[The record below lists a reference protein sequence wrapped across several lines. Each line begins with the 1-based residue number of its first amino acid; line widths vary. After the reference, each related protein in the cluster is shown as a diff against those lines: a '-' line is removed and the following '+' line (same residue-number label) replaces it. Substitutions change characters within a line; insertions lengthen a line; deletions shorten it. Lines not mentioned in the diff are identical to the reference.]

1 MIDIKQLRNYR
12 LQYQDIKGEYGDVC
26 KEIIETAKFLG
37 CDQGGPKED
46 VRISL
51 AFIEGMLS
59 GLGIGF
65 FVAPATGA

>member
-12 LQYQDIKGEYGDVC
+12 LQYQDTKAEYGDLC

-37 CDQGGPKED
+37 CEQGAKED

-51 AFIEGMLS
+51 AFIEGILV
-59 GLGIGF
+59 GIQYANGSKR
-65 FVAPATGA
+65 